1 MKIGCFILSLCITLG
16 SVFTPGYAQEN
27 GDDIVPEVQIA
38 VMLEKPYGL
47 SNGAKFQIDPDN
59 SEAAPFYE
67 GDTTMVPLRF
77 IAERLGCEVTYD
89 DQQKSAEILSDPTVQ
104 LTIGDRTI
112 YVNGKP
118 QLMDQPAMERN
129 GRLYIPLRAVSQS
142 LGKTVVWFPNGV
154 VVIGNGEEAKL
165 RQTAEKDMETL
176 LERIG
181 GAAAVPIGAESDFQ
195 AIKEKLKAA
204 VCSTT
209 ADPSEILEKWQP
221 DGSFSGIDYSSDER
235 SMWPAADHIDH
246 CKVMALAA
254 YSEGNP
260 FYQNQDLKDK
270 LVKSLDFWVNGDI
283 TPSTNWWYA
292 GIGNPTRIVDILL
305 MEPEGVS
312 DDVLQ
317 ELNKQANA
325 GSIFNEKQEW
335 YSTERPVTSTGGN
348 LTDKL
353 LITFKTAIAIN
364 DEALLIDIM
373 GLLQNEMR
381 LFPQRGFNDYSN
393 DAEGIKPDGSF
404 HQHGCSLQWGG
415 YGEVFCG
422 DVNKILNYVLNT
434 KYMLSDT
441 ALNVYA
447 DFILDGMQWGFQ
459 NEYKDFTVTGR
470 GFSRPDASKGIQSS
484 VRDAVDLLLHFPQL
498 DRYDELET
506 LKQTRLNGTDTMS
519 GNRCFW
525 TSDYM
530 AHKRPGFHIGVKTS
544 SLRTKPS
551 EVVNNE
557 NTLGYYMGDGVT
569 NLMLDGSEYE
579 NIYPLW
585 NWNRVPGTTTPQ
597 GALKNLN
604 DVGDWFGEEI
614 GGWRGATNFVGGVS
628 DGMYG
633 ASTMDYNRDKLS
645 LHKSWFLFDKEMV
658 ALGSVMNSYS
668 GMEIY
673 TNLNQTLLRGD
684 ILIGKNGSTVK
695 ASSGKQTV
703 QNADYILHNKIGYY
717 FPEKQTVEL
726 DSGIREGLWETIN
739 TARVNIPEKQGVFEL
754 GISHG
759 VDPRDASYAYAAVM
773 NTDEAQMK
781 EYAQNPPIE
790 ILRNDERVQAVYH
803 KGLNMLQ
810 SVFYKKSEIETPMGL
825 KISVNKPCAIIVQ
838 EQNGELKVTV
848 ADPSHR
854 PRDLH
859 VWVNRQLPA
868 GEKVV
873 CQDGQSEL
881 TFRLNA
887 GAYAGSSTVYSSKT
901 GFSTFLQ

>member
-1 MKIGCFILSLCITLG
+1 MKKCCVILALCTMLTCGSILSFAYG
-16 SVFTPGYAQEN
+16 GEEV
-27 GDDIVPEVQIA
+27 VMPEVQIA
-38 VMLEKPYGL
+38 VKAGHNYAL

-59 SEAAPFYE
+59 AEAAPFYE
-67 GDTTMVPLRF
+67 GDTMMVPLRF
-77 IAERLGCEVTYD
+77 IAERLGCEVTYNGLK
-89 DQQKSAEILSDPTVQ
+89 QSVEILSNPAVRMV
-104 LTIGDRTI
+104 IGEKSI
-112 YVNGKP
+112 SVNGS
-118 QLMDQPAMERN
+118 DQPTDQPVLERA
-129 GRLYIPLRAVSQS
+129 GRVYVPLRAVSQA
-142 LGKTVVWFPNGV
+142 LGKTVVWFSNDV
-154 VVIGNGEEAKL
+154 AVIGSGTQDEL
-165 RQTAEKDMETL
+165 RRTAESDMETL
-176 LERIG
+176 L
-181 GAAAVPIGAESDFQ
+181 VKIGASAVSQDGLDPDFQ
-195 AIKEKLKAA
+195 AIKEKLKKS
-204 VCSTT
+204 VYSTT
-209 ADPSEILEKWQP
+209 ADPTEILAKWQP

-260 FYQNQDLKDK
+260 YYQDQSLKEK

-283 TPSTNWWYA
+283 TPSTNWWFA

-305 MEPEGVS
+305 MEPEGVPER
-312 DDVLQ
+312 VLQ
-317 ELNKQANA
+317 ELNVQANA

-335 YSTERPVTSTGGN
+335 YSTERPVSSTGGN

-364 DEALLIDIM
+364 DEALLHDIM

-381 LFPQRGFNDYSN
+381 IFPKKFFNDHYN

-404 HQHGCSLQWGG
+404 HQHGSSLQWGG

-422 DVNKILNYVLNT
+422 GVNKILGYVLNT
-434 KYMLSDT
+434 KYMVSEN
-441 ALNVYA
+441 ALNAYA
-447 DFILDGMQWGFQ
+447 DFLLDGMQWGFR

-470 GFSRPDASKGIQSS
+470 GFSRPNTSKGIQSS
-484 VRDAVDLLLHFPQL
+484 VKEAVEVLLHFPQL
-498 DRYDELET
+498 DRYEEL
-506 LKQTRLNGTDTMS
+506 KAMRQNRLEGTDAMT

-569 NLMLDGSEYE
+569 NLMLDGNEYE

-604 DVGDWFGEEI
+604 DVVEWYGEADE
-614 GGWRGATNFVGGVS
+614 GWRGTTEFVGGVS

-645 LHKSWFLFDKEMV
+645 LHKSWFLFDQEMV
-658 ALGSVMNSYS
+658 ALGSVINSYS
-668 GMEIY
+668 GLDIY
-673 TNLNQTLLRGD
+673 TNINQTLLRGD
-684 ILIGKNGSTVK
+684 ILVGKSGSVSK
-695 ASSGKQTV
+695 AQGGKQTIQDV
-703 QNADYILHNKIGYY
+703 DYVLHNQIGYY

-726 DSGIREGLWETIN
+726 DSGTREGLWETIN
-739 TARVNIPEKQGVFEL
+739 TARVDIPEKQDVFEL

-759 VDPRDASYAYAAVM
+759 IDPRDASYAYVAVM

-781 EYAQNPPIE
+781 EYARSAPVE
-790 ILRNDERVQAVYH
+790 ILCNDDRVQAVYH
-803 KGLNMLQ
+803 KDLHMLQ
-810 SVFYKKSEIETPMGL
+810 AVIYKAAEIETPDGL
-825 KISVNKPCAIIVQ
+825 KVVVNKPCAILVQ
-838 EQNGELKVTV
+838 ELNGELKVTA
-848 ADPSHR
+848 ADPGHR
-854 PRDLH
+854 QRDLH
-859 VWVNRQLPA
+859 VTVNRTLPA
-868 GEKVV
+868 GDNVTV
-873 CQDGQSEL
+873 QDGQSEL
-881 TFRLNA
+881 VFRLND
-887 GAYAGSSTVYSSKT
+887 GPYAGSSTVYSSKT
-901 GFSTFLQ
+901 GFSPFLK